1 MNLPKRAAL
10 ALAIG
15 LILPGLPAA
24 ADGPAG
30 AAAEL
35 IATAPEVDSITE
47 PELAAHLRFLSSDLM
62 KGRDTA
68 SPEIRIASEY
78 LATRLEMFGAEPAG
92 DPEDGAPTYFA
103 HFPLQFNTPKAEGT
117 TLTITIDAA
126 EEGGEPTVLMPAL
139 NEGFVLFPR
148 GLNPGTIEAPVVFA
162 GYGRSGD
169 GDEPDDF
176 EGLDVEGKLVL
187 VLDGSPIDQ
196 DAEGLQERRRRG
208 FSSSA
213 FAKLRAAQEHGAAG
227 LLVVHAFDAESD
239 PYRETNAFA
248 ARMFDRPSMT
258 LGEGGEQE
266 GGSPVIFLEDD
277 LRDAI
282 ADASGL
288 DAGAEPR
295 PLEGVAARFEFAAEQ
310 EVVRERN
317 VIGLFPG
324 SDDELKH
331 EVVIFSAHYDHVGVG
346 SDGQIYNGSDDN
358 GSGTSALLEIAEAIG
373 EGPRPRRSVAFLWV
387 SGEEKGLLGSRWWAD
402 HVTLPEGS
410 EIVADINMDMVSRN
424 DSHKV
429 SATPSPEHPD
439 YSTLITGAEAAAKL
453 AGMELVYDAD
463 EFYARTDSHSFAQK
477 GIPIVFFFSGVHED
491 YHQPGDDY
499 AKADLGKAVRIARMA
514 YMLGWA
520 TANLD
525 ERPAR
530 IEAEPEAEAEEATEI
545 DF

>member
-1 MNLPKRAAL
+1 
-10 ALAIG
+10 
-15 LILPGLPAA
+15 
-24 ADGPAG
+24 
-30 AAAEL
+30 
-35 IATAPEVDSITE
+35 
-47 PELAAHLRFLSSDLM
+47 
-62 KGRDTA
+62 
-68 SPEIRIASEY
+68 
-78 LATRLEMFGAEPAG
+78 
-92 DPEDGAPTYFA
+92 
-103 HFPLQFNTPKAEGT
+103 
-117 TLTITIDAA
+117 
-126 EEGGEPTVLMPAL
+126 
-139 NEGFVLFPR
+139 
-148 GLNPGTIEAPVVFA
+148 
-162 GYGRSGD
+162 
-169 GDEPDDF
+169 
-176 EGLDVEGKLVL
+176 
-187 VLDGSPIDQ
+187 
-196 DAEGLQERRRRG
+196 
-208 FSSSA
+208 
-213 FAKLRAAQEHGAAG
+213 
-227 LLVVHAFDAESD
+227 
-239 PYRETNAFA
+239 
-248 ARMFDRPSMT
+248 MFDRPSMT

-282 ADASGL
+282 ADAAGL
-288 DAGAEPR
+288 DAGTKPE
-295 PLEGVAARFEFAAEQ
+295 PLEGVSARFEFAAVQ
-310 EVVRERN
+310 EVVKERN

-324 SDDELKH
+324 SDDELKR

-402 HVTLPEGS
+402 HMTLPEGF
-410 EIVADINMDMVSRN
+410 EIIADINMDMVSRN

-429 SATPSPEHPD
+429 SATPSPEHQD
-439 YSTLITGAEAAAKL
+439 YSTLITGAEAAAER

-499 AKADLGKAVRIARMA
+499 AKADLAKAVRIAKMA

-530 IEAEPEAEAEEATEI
+530 IEAEPEAEREAEI
-545 DF
+545 KF